1 MSVPTEIRTARLL
14 LRPWRASDAAEL
26 EPILRANEAHLG
38 PWIPPTVSTPAS
50 RRELATRLAGFA
62 DDFAADRSWRYAV
75 FNAVDGELLGELDL
89 FSRDA
94 TARVPLAN
102 ADRAE
107 VGYWL
112 RADRTGAGY
121 ATEGARAMIDVASRI
136 PAFTLIE
143 IRCDA
148 RNARSAAVP
157 ARLGFRRVETRS
169 GSGSAD
175 DLEVWTLPLRPA
187 ERDAHAVPAR
197 EDGTS
202 SSASHA

>member
-1 MSVPTEIRTARLL
+1 MSVPAEVRTARLA
-14 LRPWRASDAAEL
+14 LRPWRASDAAAL
-26 EPILRANEAHLG
+26 EPILRANQAHLG
-38 PWIPPTVSTPAS
+38 PWIPPTVSTPVS
-50 RRELATRLAGFA
+50 PRELETRLDGFA

-94 TARVPLAN
+94 TGRVPLAN

-107 VGYWL
+107 IGYWL
-112 RADRTGAGY
+112 RADRTGLGY
-121 ATEGARAMIDVASRI
+121 ATEGAQAMIDVASRV

-157 ARLGFRRVETRS
+157 ARLGFHRLATPREGDSATTLEIWTRS
-169 GSGSAD
+169 
-175 DLEVWTLPLRPA
+175 LRP
-187 ERDAHAVPAR
+187 PQ
-197 EDGTS
+197 
-202 SSASHA
+202 ASHA

>member
-1 MSVPTEIRTARLL
+1 MSVPLELRTARLV
-14 LRPWRASDAAEL
+14 LRPWRAGDAAAL
-26 EPILRANEAHLG
+26 EPILRANQAHLG

-50 RRELATRLAGFA
+50 QRELVTRLAGFA

-75 FNAVDGELLGELDL
+75 FDADEGDLLGELDL

-94 TARVPLAN
+94 RGRVPLVN

-107 VGYWL
+107 IGYWL
-112 RADRTGAGY
+112 RADRTGMGY
-121 ATEGARAMIDVASRI
+121 ATEGAQAMIDVASRI

-157 ARLGFRRVETRS
+157 ARLGFERTETPRAGDS
-169 GSGSAD
+169 SST
-175 DLEVWTLPLRPA
+175 LEVWTRPLRPPESA
-187 ERDAHAVPAR
+187 SRTA
-197 EDGTS
+197 S
-202 SSASHA
+202 SDASHA

>member
-1 MSVPTEIRTARLL
+1 MSVPLELRTARLV
-14 LRPWRASDAAEL
+14 LRPWRAGDAAAL
-26 EPILRANEAHLG
+26 EPILRANQAHLG

-50 RRELATRLAGFA
+50 QRELVTRLAGFA

-75 FNAVDGELLGELDL
+75 FDADEGDLLGELDL

-94 TARVPLAN
+94 RGRVPLVN

-107 VGYWL
+107 IGYWL
-112 RADRTGAGY
+112 RADRTGMGY
-121 ATEGARAMIDVASRI
+121 ATEGAQAMIDVASRI

-157 ARLGFRRVETRS
+157 ARLGFERTETPR
-169 GSGSAD
+169 AD
-175 DLEVWTLPLRPA
+175 DSALEVWTRSLRPS
-187 ERDAHAVPAR
+187 ETTHCVPSR
-197 EDGTS
+197 E
-202 SSASHA
+202 ASRA

>member
-1 MSVPTEIRTARLL
+1 MSVPAEVRTARLV

-26 EPILRANEAHLG
+26 EPILRANQAHLG
-38 PWIPPTVSTPAS
+38 PWIPPNVSTPAS
-50 RRELATRLAGFA
+50 QRELATRLAGFA

-94 TARVPLAN
+94 ATRVPLAN

-107 VGYWL
+107 IGYWL
-112 RADRTGAGY
+112 RADRTGLGY
-121 ATEGARAMIDVASRI
+121 ATEGAQAMIDVASRI

-157 ARLGFRRVETRS
+157 ARLGFQRTETTRE
-169 GSGSAD
+169 GDSAAT
-175 DLEVWTLPLRPA
+175 LEVWTRSLRPS
-187 ERDAHAVPAR
+187 E
-197 EDGTS
+197 
-202 SSASHA
+202 ASHA